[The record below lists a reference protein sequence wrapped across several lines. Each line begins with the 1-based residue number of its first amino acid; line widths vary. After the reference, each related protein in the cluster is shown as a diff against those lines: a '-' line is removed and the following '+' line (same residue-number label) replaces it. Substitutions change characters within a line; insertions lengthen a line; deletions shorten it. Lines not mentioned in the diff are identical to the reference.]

1 MSKGL
6 GQLQNDVLFVLGEK
20 GSWLYSWAIACEI
33 CEKRATEPTHAF
45 DVSTRRAINSLAKR
59 QLVRTGERQDS
70 LYRGRNGGYDRL
82 AVWLPTQDAPD
93 RLLVPLESRAVESK
107 IAAYLQSP
115 TDKTPML
122 KFGDSDFLQ
131 LQIEVGDVSYWVLQ
145 SEVPRQLATS
155 QYEIPKI
162 QAAIR
167 RAILRMEKRGQIA
180 IKRTQAGNIGL
191 IKPLC

>member
-6 GQLQNDVLFVLGEK
+6 GQLQNDVLFVLSEK
-20 GSWLYSWAIACEI
+20 GSWLHSWAIACEI
-33 CEKRATEPTHAF
+33 CEKRATEPTHTF

-59 QLVRTGERQDS
+59 QLVRIGERES
-70 LYRGRNGGYDRL
+70 LLYRGRNGGYDRL

-93 RLLVPLESRAVESK
+93 RLLVPLEGKAVESK

-122 KFGDSDFLQ
+122 KSGDFDFLQ
-131 LQIEVGDVSYWVLQ
+131 PQIETGDVSYYALQ
-145 SEVPRQLATS
+145 GDVPRRLATS

-167 RAILRMEKRGQIA
+167 RAILRMEKRGQVA
-180 IKRTQAGNIGL
+180 IKRTKTGGIGL
-191 IKPLC
+191 VRPIL